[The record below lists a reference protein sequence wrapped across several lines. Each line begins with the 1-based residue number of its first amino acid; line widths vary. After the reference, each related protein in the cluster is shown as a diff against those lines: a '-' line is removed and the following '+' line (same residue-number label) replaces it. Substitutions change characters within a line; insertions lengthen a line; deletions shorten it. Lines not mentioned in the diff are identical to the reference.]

1 MFRNGLVQFSVGV
14 PSSRDASLAEGPPAL
29 LGRIQSER
37 SLSSSKSCLVSTQA
51 KDPDPRHELQQSRIS
66 LDTKAGQTRLGRIVA
81 SQSFDILVGSVIL
94 CNCVTMGIEVELLLG
109 RLQSWKGLL
118 DVTDHLFTSFFL
130 VEVLLRVAA
139 FGWRYYMPGMGGSWM
154 SLGDLCIVM
163 LTGVGAVWILPLCSN
178 IAGSVDEGNTAL
190 QTLTVLRALRLVR
203 LVRVIS
209 RHPAFHEVWL
219 LLRGLSE
226 SMRTLFWTSVVIFF
240 ITYVFAI
247 FGVVLISTKLKQSY
261 IDAPVSG
268 DEQQTLEDL
277 LEMTDGIWALMFTL
291 LQVLT
296 LDSWTSFVRE
306 MMKYSP
312 WCWVYFYLYVAFAV
326 FVLMNLVTAII
337 VDNAL
342 KNSQKD
348 SEAVLAEKEKEFKAA
363 LVQFQ
368 SLFEMMDVDGNGEL
382 TREEFKIAFQD
393 PQIEMKLKM
402 LDIQMKDCEEIF
414 DLLDTG
420 DGVLSLQ
427 EFFEGITSMAGLA
440 QSKDMFKVLKRVD
453 RLTTGPLKSPRRSP
467 RKSPTEAAF
476 STDGPVLDKL
486 QEVLAAVD
494 ALSRDVAEL
503 RAAGGHLG
511 EEQVRAG
518 GHPPPSDYEV
528 SSPATSDHQVSSM

>member
-1 MFRNGLVQFSVGV
+1 
-14 PSSRDASLAEGPPAL
+14 
-29 LGRIQSER
+29 
-37 SLSSSKSCLVSTQA
+37 
-51 KDPDPRHELQQSRIS
+51 
-66 LDTKAGQTRLGRIVA
+66 
-81 SQSFDILVGSVIL
+81 
-94 CNCVTMGIEVELLLG
+94 
-109 RLQSWKGLL
+109 
-118 DVTDHLFTSFFL
+118 
-130 VEVLLRVAA
+130 
-139 FGWRYYMPGMGGSWM
+139 M

-163 LTGVGAVWILPLCSN
+163 LTGVGAVWILPLCS
-178 IAGSVDEGNTAL
+178 IPGSADEGNTAL

-226 SMRTLFWTSVVIFF
+226 SMRTLFWTSVVISF
-240 ITYVFAI
+240 ITYVFSI
-247 FGVVLISTKLKQSY
+247 FGVVLLSTTLKNAY
-261 IDAPVSG
+261 IEAPVSG
-268 DEQQTLEDL
+268 EERQTLEEL
-277 LEMTDGIWALMFTL
+277 VEMTDGIWPLMFTL
-291 LQVLT
+291 IQVLT

-312 WCWVYFYLYVAFAV
+312 WCWVYFYLYIAFAV

-348 SEAVLAEKEKEFKAA
+348 AEAVLAEKEKEFKAA
-363 LVQFQ
+363 LAQFQ
-368 SLFEMMDVDGNGEL
+368 SLFELIDMDGNGEL

-393 PQIEMKLKM
+393 PQIEMRLKM

-440 QSKDMFKVLKRVD
+440 QSKDMFRVLKRVD
-453 RLTTGPLKSPRRSP
+453 RLTSGTVKSP
-467 RKSPTEAAF
+467 RKSPQKSPMEAA
-476 STDGPVLDKL
+476 SLAQGPVLEKL

-494 ALSRDVAEL
+494 VLSRDVAAL
-503 RAAGGHLG
+503 REARSHCG
-511 EEQVRAG
+511 EELLRSG
-518 GHPPPSDYEV
+518 GHPSTSDEQV
-528 SSPATSDHQVSSM
+528 SSPDTCDYQVSTM

>member
-1 MFRNGLVQFSVGV
+1 MN
-14 PSSRDASLAEGPPAL
+14 
-29 LGRIQSER
+29 
-37 SLSSSKSCLVSTQA
+37 
-51 KDPDPRHELQQSRIS
+51 
-66 LDTKAGQTRLGRIVA
+66 
-81 SQSFDILVGSVIL
+81 
-94 CNCVTMGIEVELLLG
+94 
-109 RLQSWKGLL
+109 
-118 DVTDHLFTSFFL
+118 
-130 VEVLLRVAA
+130 
-139 FGWRYYMPGMGGSWM
+139 
-154 SLGDLCIVM
+154 LGDFCIVI
-163 LTGVGAVWILPLCSN
+163 LTGVGAVWILPLCS
-178 IAGSVDEGNTAL
+178 IPGSADEGNTAL

-226 SMRTLFWTSVVIFF
+226 SMRTLFWTTVVIFF

-247 FGVVLISTKLKQSY
+247 FGVVLMSTTIKKSY
-261 IDAPVSG
+261 IDAPVSS

-277 LEMTDGIWALMFTL
+277 VEMTDGIWPLMFTL
-291 LQVLT
+291 VQVLT

-348 SEAVLAEKEKEFKAA
+348 SEAVLAEKEKEFRAA
-363 LVQFQ
+363 LAQFQ
-368 SLFEMMDVDGNGEL
+368 SLFELMDVDGNGEL
-382 TREEFKIAFQD
+382 TREEFKIAFED

-414 DLLDTG
+414 DLLDSG
-420 DGVLSLQ
+420 DGVLSLD
-427 EFFEGITSMAGLA
+427 EFFEGLTSMAGLA

-453 RLTTGPLKSPRRSP
+453 RLTTGPLASP
-467 RKSPTEAAF
+467 RKSPRKSPRE
-476 STDGPVLDKL
+476 GPVLEKL

-494 ALSRDVAEL
+494 ALSHDVAEL
-503 RAAGGHLG
+503 RAARGHLG
-511 EEQVRAG
+511 EEQLRAG
-518 GHPPPSDYEV
+518 GNPVPSDYQV
-528 SSPATSDHQVSSM
+528 SSRASSDCQVSSM